1 MKMNLI
7 RAAAKKRIAL
17 AVLASVAAVPAASS
31 AQTPPA
37 AVPVA
42 PTVSPLAQIPGVA
55 VRYYN
60 VTGTTIPAMRASI
73 EAQRPKNPVTGM
85 ASPSS
90 AEWSVST
97 SVRKRTTGKRC
108 KITGA
113 TATFKGEVVLPRLVT
128 QQAAPVPAPVMA
140 EWQRY
145 VSSLEMQQAAL
156 LRQVPARLP
165 EVERAVMAS
174 SCKDADAAAN
184 RAVAA
189 IRQSLARPATAPTA
203 APAPTTN

>member
-1 MKMNLI
+1 MNPI
-7 RAAAKKRIAL
+7 RAAAKKRVSL
-17 AVLASVAAVPAASS
+17 AFLTSLAGVPAAAL

-37 AVPVA
+37 AVPAA
-42 PTVSPLAQIPGVA
+42 PAVSPLAQIPGVT
-55 VRYYN
+55 VRYYY
-60 VTGTTIPAMRASI
+60 VTGTTIPALRASI

-97 SVRKRTTGKRC
+97 SIRKRTTGKRC

-113 TATFKGEVVLPRLVT
+113 TAIFKGEVVLPRLSPV
-128 QQAAPVPAPVMA
+128 QSGPVPAPVLA

-145 VSSLEMQQAAL
+145 VSSLEMQQAAI

-174 SCKDADAAAN
+174 NCAGADAAAN

-189 IRQSLARPATAPTA
+189 IRQSLARPAPAPAT
-203 APAPTTN
+203 APAPAPRSN